1 LLKLLESLAMLIV
14 TGYVQ
19 VPPSD
24 LPAFTRDLA
33 DLAQATRERDG
44 ALSYDAAVI
53 DASRGRLLVME
64 RWRDQQALSAHLA
77 ASDTIAFVAQWG
89 ARLSADI
96 RKYDATRERSLADA

>member
-1 LLKLLESLAMLIV
+1 MIIV

-24 LPAFTRDLA
+24 LEAFTRDLA
-33 DLAQATRERDG
+33 DLAEATRQRDG
-44 ALSYDAAVI
+44 VLSYDAAVV

-77 ASDTIAFVAQWG
+77 AADTVAFVARWG
-89 ARLSADI
+89 PRLSADV
-96 RKYDATRERSLADA
+96 RKYDATRERALADA